1 MWCWKKV
8 RREQPESPRRAPVPG
23 LAVVRKSKIFVMTR
37 ERSSLEPRSSLRS
50 GAYCARVPGPHLALS
65 VLQVRQ
71 PCPSPGRGMN
81 AAPGRA
87 VAERS
92 GRVIRGGRRESGEV
106 WGVNRERLRG
116 ASDVVLFG
124 GLKGRGAVA
133 WPERA
138 LSERRRS
145 EDISLRARRARRG
158 LSVCPC
164 RSRFRLQRADRG
176 LSRCCRDRSTSCIP
190 RLLPLYLY

>member
-1 MWCWKKV
+1 MV
-8 RREQPESPRRAPVPG
+8 LEESETRTTRKPSAGSGPG
-23 LAVVRKSKIFVMTR
+23 ACCRSKIEDFRDDESGLSRTT
-37 ERSSLEPRSSLRS
+37 PSLRS
-50 GAYCARVPGPHLALS
+50 GAYCAQVPGPHLALS

-71 PCPSPGRGMN
+71 PCPSLVAVMN

-116 ASDVVLFG
+116 ASDVVSFG